1 MKKISLLL
9 MLVIAGWS
17 LTACDESFNDYSMPP
32 VYEQQPLVTV
42 EGFEATIAPEATQPI
57 DIGTMTE
64 DAIHMF
70 TLKLGT
76 LPEGMTLKNIRLEDS
91 KIALKFLA
99 SL

>member
-17 LTACDESFNDYSMPP
+17 LTACDESYNDYPMPP
-32 VYEQQPLVTV
+32 VYEQEPLVTV
-42 EGFEATIAPEATQPI
+42 EGFEATVTPEATQPI
-57 DIGTMTE
+57 DLGTMTE

-76 LPEGMTLKNIRLEDS
+76 LPEGMTLKNIRLEAKPTS
-91 KIALKFLA
+91 QCG
-99 SL
+99 SYR